1 MRRHGWTWMALATVV
16 LAGCGDRAE
25 KPLAMLA
32 PGVTPTDMEARVQQ
46 FAPAV
51 IGFDTTVL
59 EPWEKGV
66 LAKLIE
72 ASDVLHGVYA
82 LQVSPHNPTW
92 RAELDTAQGLGKAA
106 ALTYFDIMV
115 GPWDR
120 LKYDAPFLD
129 VGPKPAGAG
138 FYPQNM
144 TPEDFDA
151 WLASHPQD
159 RPAFTSNFTLIRRE
173 GDGLVAVPYSEA
185 YHDAL
190 EKAAAL
196 LRQAADASK
205 NASLARFLRSRADA
219 FLSDDYYQS
228 DMDWMDIHN
237 SAVEPTIGPYEVYED
252 QLMGL
257 KASFE
262 SFITVSDSAA
272 SAELDVLKSHLKSL
286 EEHLPIEDRY
296 KNTDRGFESP
306 MMVVD
311 VAYTAGEARSGVAT
325 IAFNLPNDERV
336 RAAKGSKKVM
346 LRNVS
351 LAKFNGMLV
360 PIAERVLARDIVSRI
375 QFQPWFT
382 NVLMHEMA
390 HGLGP
395 GFITVDGQRTTVNQA
410 LRDRYSA
417 IEEAK
422 ADVTG
427 LHNLTVLADEG
438 VYQDFFVRQAFAG
451 HLADLFRAVRFGAS
465 DAHGQAALLQFDWYL
480 DKGVVQ
486 YDTASGKFNANLQA
500 MMLANRQLATELLTL
515 EAQGDYAR
523 AGALLEQY
531 GKVPPD
537 LQKAIDQLDGVPVD
551 IRPEYPAHGYV
562 DAWSANGGDR

>member
-1 MRRHGWTWMALATVV
+1 MH
-16 LAGCGDRAE
+16 AE
-25 KPLAMLA
+25 GASGR
-32 PGVTPTDMEARVQQ
+32 PGVVHEQ
-46 FAPAV
+46 
-51 IGFDTTVL
+51 
-59 EPWEKGV
+59 
-66 LAKLIE
+66 
-72 ASDVLHGVYA
+72 LHGD
-82 LQVSPHNPTW
+82 P
-92 RAELDTAQGLGKAA
+92 
-106 ALTYFDIMV
+106 
-115 GPWDR
+115 
-120 LKYDAPFLD
+120 
-129 VGPKPAGAG
+129 
-138 FYPQNM
+138 
-144 TPEDFDA
+144 
-151 WLASHPQD
+151 
-159 RPAFTSNFTLIRRE
+159 
-173 GDGLVAVPYSEA
+173 
-185 YHDAL
+185 L
-190 EKAAAL
+190 EKAADL
-196 LRQAADASK
+196 LRQAADVSQ
-205 NASLARFLRSRADA
+205 NASLTRFLRSRADA
-219 FLSDDYYQS
+219 FLSNDYYQS

-252 QLMGL
+252 ALLGL

-306 MMVVD
+306 MKVVD

-336 RAAKGSKKVM
+336 REAKGSKKVM

-351 LAKFNGMLV
+351 LAKFNRILV
-360 PIAERVLARDIVSRI
+360 PIAERVLASDIVDRI

-382 NVLMHEMA
+382 NVLMHELA

-395 GFITVDGQRTTVNQA
+395 GFITVNGERTTVNQA

-427 LHNLTVLADEG
+427 LYNLTVLADEG
-438 VYQDFFVRQAFAG
+438 IYDDLFVRQAFAG

-465 DAHGQAALLQFDWYL
+465 EAHGQAALLQLDWYL
-480 DKGVVQ
+480 DKGAVQ
-486 YDTASGKFNANLQA
+486 YDTASGKFEANLQA

-531 GKVPPD
+531 GKVPES
-537 LQKAIDQLDGVPVD
+537 LQQSIKQLEGVPVD
-551 IRPEYPAHGYV
+551 ILPEYPAH
-562 DAWSANGGDR
+562 D